1 MIKIS
6 KIILHNFKRFQ
17 NLSIEID
24 PKMNIFIG
32 DNESGKSSILQA
44 IDLVARG
51 SRTRIDEIGLERL
64 FNADAISAF
73 MAGIRSLNDMPKMFV
88 ELYFDNQ
95 IDESLEGRNNS
106 EQRICCGIKMVCEYN
121 TQYSQQIS
129 QILANPDAT
138 FPLEFYSVTF
148 DTFSGEP
155 YNAYTKKLKSLF
167 IDNAQVGSP
176 YAMREYIRDI
186 YHSQLDDVQRIN
198 TRHSYH
204 QAKVDFQNNKLSAF
218 NANIA
223 PFMFAVRESSDDN
236 IETDVTLMEGNVPI
250 ENKGAGMQCFIK
262 TELSLKRA
270 ANGIDIVLIE
280 EPENHLS
287 YMKVL
292 ELIDKIKG
300 DEERQIFISTHS
312 NLIATRLNLRNCILL
327 NSANPGA
334 VSLKMLCEDT
344 ANFFMKAPDNNM
356 LQFILS
362 NKTILVEGDAEFIL
376 MESLYRKTLHKE
388 LSNSSIGVIAV
399 DGKCFKR
406 YLEIARLLGNKVV
419 VITDNDKDYDVNIRD
434 SYNEYINNQHPNI
447 KVCSDSDN
455 NRYTFEVCIYDDNKA
470 ICDTEFTLPRRRIS
484 IQDYMLRNKAEAA
497 FALLK
502 NRSDTI
508 VVPQY
513 IQDAIRWIDA

>member
-1 MIKIS
+1 
-6 KIILHNFKRFQ
+6 
-17 NLSIEID
+17 
-24 PKMNIFIG
+24 
-32 DNESGKSSILQA
+32 
-44 IDLVARG
+44 
-51 SRTRIDEIGLERL
+51 
-64 FNADAISAF
+64 
-73 MAGIRSLNDMPKMFV
+73 
-88 ELYFDNQ
+88 
-95 IDESLEGRNNS
+95 
-106 EQRICCGIKMVCEYN
+106 
-121 TQYSQQIS
+121 
-129 QILANPDAT
+129 
-138 FPLEFYSVTF
+138 
-148 DTFSGEP
+148 
-155 YNAYTKKLKSLF
+155 
-167 IDNAQVGSP
+167 
-176 YAMREYIRDI
+176 
-186 YHSQLDDVQRIN
+186 
-198 TRHSYH
+198 
-204 QAKVDFQNNKLSAF
+204 
-218 NANIA
+218 
-223 PFMFAVRESSDDN
+223 
-236 IETDVTLMEGNVPI
+236 
-250 ENKGAGMQCFIK
+250 
-262 TELSLKRA
+262 
-270 ANGIDIVLIE
+270 
-280 EPENHLS
+280 
-287 YMKVL
+287 
-292 ELIDKIKG
+292 
-300 DEERQIFISTHS
+300 
-312 NLIATRLNLRNCILL
+312 
-327 NSANPGA
+327 
-334 VSLKMLCEDT
+334 MLCEDT

-388 LSNSSIGVIAV
+388 LSNSGIGVIAV